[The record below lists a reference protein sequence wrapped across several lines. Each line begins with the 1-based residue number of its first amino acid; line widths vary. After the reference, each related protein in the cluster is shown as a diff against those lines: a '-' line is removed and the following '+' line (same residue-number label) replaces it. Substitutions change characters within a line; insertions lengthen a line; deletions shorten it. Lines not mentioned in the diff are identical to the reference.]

1 MSSLGQVRAA
11 PAMAARAAQAGFL
24 LLVLA
29 LPVAMMTYR
38 SLPLTMAA
46 AAACFLV
53 AHKADGGVA
62 WRTDRLLTAA
72 VAALFAVAAVTLAW
86 TPEKRDA
93 VEVLAVHVGLPV
105 LLGLWLAGLP
115 RPRIP
120 DTRLVL
126 LPAGLILAAAILF
139 IEMRSGLVL
148 HRLARANMNPS
159 KMNQATVVAVL
170 WLWPIAL
177 MAARTA
183 GRIAAG
189 VLVVGVSV
197 AVFAS
202 ESETAKLALI
212 VGLAA
217 GAVFLLRWRWLVT
230 ALAVAVALFVMMQPF
245 WPTILDNV
253 LGPSALDAL
262 QQGHARERLVIWRS
276 FATAVGM
283 KPILGFGFDSSGT
296 IGFGPLLELFPEA
309 LRVGI
314 RDSHPHNMALQVW
327 VELGVVGAALAAFA
341 LSRATLLIG
350 RHSPAARAAAAAT
363 VGSALLVA
371 AVGYGAWQAWWV
383 TALAMLPVLL
393 KLADPRDPDAS
404 PGP

>member
-1 MSSLGQVRAA
+1 MTSIGQ
-11 PAMAARAAQAGFL
+11 ARATPAPSDKAALIGFI

-38 SLPLTMAA
+38 SLPLAMAA
-46 AAACFLV
+46 AAACFL
-53 AHKADGGVA
+53 AGHRNETGIA
-62 WRTDRLLTAA
+62 WRTDRLLTVA

-86 TPEKRDA
+86 TPEKREA
-93 VEVLAVHVGLPV
+93 AEVLAFHVGLPA

-115 RPRIP
+115 RPRISP
-120 DTRLVL
+120 ALTVL
-126 LPAGLILAAAILF
+126 LPAGLLLAAVILYV
-139 IEMRSGLVL
+139 EMRTGLVL
-148 HRLARANMNPS
+148 HRLAHANLNPS

-183 GRIAAG
+183 GRIAAV
-189 VLVVGVSV
+189 VLIVGVAV

-202 ESETAKLALI
+202 ESETAKLALL

-217 GAVFLLRWRWLVT
+217 GLVFLLRWRWLVT

-253 LGPSALDAL
+253 LSPSALDAL

-276 FATAVGM
+276 FAAAVGM
-283 KPILGFGFDSSGT
+283 RPILGFGFDSSGT

-314 RDSHPHNMALQVW
+314 RDSHPHNMALQIW
-327 VELGVVGAALAAFA
+327 VELGVVGAALAALA
-341 LSRATLLIG
+341 LARATLLTA
-350 RHSPAARAAAAAT
+350 RHSPPARAAAAACI
-363 VGSALLVA
+363 GSALLVA
-371 AVGYGAWQAWWV
+371 AVGYGAWQAWWI
-383 TALAMLPVLL
+383 TALAMIPVLL
-393 KLADPRDPDAS
+393 KLADPQPDEVA
-404 PGP
+404 

>member
-1 MSSLGQVRAA
+1 MTGIGQARATSAPSDRAA
-11 PAMAARAAQAGFL
+11 LIGFV

-38 SLPLTMAA
+38 SLPLAMAA

-53 AHKADGGVA
+53 GHRNEAGLA

-72 VAALFAVAAVTLAW
+72 VAALFIVAAVTLAW
-86 TPEKRDA
+86 TPEKREA
-93 VEVLAVHVGLPV
+93 AEVLVFHVGLPV

-115 RPRIP
+115 RPRISP
-120 DTRLVL
+120 ALIVL
-126 LPAGLILAAAILF
+126 LPAGLLLAAVILYV
-139 IEMRSGLVL
+139 EMRTGLVL
-148 HRLARANMNPS
+148 HRLVRANLNPS

-183 GRIAAG
+183 GRIAAA
-189 VLVVGVSV
+189 VLIVGVAL

-202 ESETAKLALI
+202 ESETAKLALL

-217 GAVFLLRWRWLVT
+217 GLVFLLRWRWLVT
-230 ALAVAVALFVMMQPF
+230 ALAFAIVLFVMMQPF

-253 LGPSALDAL
+253 LSQSALDAL

-276 FATAVGM
+276 FAAAVGM
-283 KPILGFGFDSSGT
+283 RPILGFGFDSSGT

-327 VELGVVGAALAAFA
+327 VELGVVGAALAALA
-341 LSRATLLIG
+341 LARATLLTA
-350 RHSPAARAAAAAT
+350 RHSPLARAASAACI
-363 VGSALLVA
+363 GSALLVA

-383 TALAMLPVLL
+383 TALAMIPVLL
-393 KLADPRDPDAS
+393 KLADPQEDDAA
-404 PGP
+404 